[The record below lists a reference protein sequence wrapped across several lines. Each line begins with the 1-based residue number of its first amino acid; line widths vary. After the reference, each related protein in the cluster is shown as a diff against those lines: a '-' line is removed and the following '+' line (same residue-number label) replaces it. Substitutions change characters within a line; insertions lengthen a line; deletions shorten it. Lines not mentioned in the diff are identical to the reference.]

1 MSKPNRARRL
11 RALVLLVPLAIVLP
25 SCRGAGA
32 ALKGATPADAS
43 AARGLFD
50 ALAGRY
56 TTPLRLPDYES
67 ARARIAHNAFV
78 PSNAWKDTSIWT
90 AHPSAWLRQVHAYGR
105 LTPAGYRIGSDEYVP
120 TLRGLGDSRHSVS
133 LARLGEDVYRWETI
147 ADYHVGPLAPRRSA
161 DMFSALFAA
170 PEGRTEAQV
179 RADYRTAFPRT
190 TAAMGRYASLDTIRS
205 TRLRD
210 GSTAARAVI
219 SLHAARLAGTFPAL
233 AAYLDK
239 YTTKS
244 RARFVLRDR
253 AGTPNPATWLIL
265 DARSNRITIDFR
277 SRDGDLLPFTGAAR
291 AFPDTLEMV
300 MDAIATVGPFTAGF
314 EGMRT
319 ELVRARTAREHGWT
333 FHARQEPQWKL
344 PLFTERLL
352 RTPLRKP
359 FEGAGAQF
367 ALALE
372 SRDGVTVLHR
382 SARVTVQESTI
393 LRFFNRLGSRAFGDI
408 SPKVEAEE
416 AAFLRLVFT
425 AMRDDLASL
434 TGVAASA
441 EME

>member
-1 MSKPNRARRL
+1 MSKPNSARSL
-11 RALVLLVPLAIVLP
+11 RALILLVPLALVLA

-32 ALKGATPADAS
+32 ALNGTTPADAA

-50 ALAGRY
+50 ALAARY

-90 AHPSAWLRQVHAYGR
+90 AHPSAALRQVHAYGR

-120 TLRGLGDSRHSVS
+120 TLRALGDSRHSVS

-147 ADYHVGPLAPRRSA
+147 ADYHVGPLSPPRVA
-161 DMFSALFAA
+161 AMFSALIAA
-170 PEGRTEAQV
+170 AEGRTEAQV
-179 RADYRTAFPRT
+179 RADYRAAFPRT
-190 TAAMGRYASLDTIRS
+190 AAAMGRYASLDTIRP

-210 GSTAARAVI
+210 GTTATRVVI
-219 SLHAARLAGTFPAL
+219 SLHADRLAGTYPAL
-233 AAYLDK
+233 AAYLDR

-244 RARFVLRDR
+244 RARFVVRDR
-253 AGTPNPATWLIL
+253 AGTANPATWLIL
-265 DARSNRITIDFR
+265 DARRNRITIDLK
-277 SRDGDLLPFTGAAR
+277 SRDGELLPFTGPAR
-291 AFPDTLEMV
+291 AFPDTLEVV
-300 MDAIATVGPFTAGF
+300 MDAVATVGPFTAGF
-314 EGMRT
+314 EAMRT
-319 ELVRARTAREHGWT
+319 ELVRARTAHQRGWT
-333 FHARQEPQWKL
+333 FRARQEPQWKL

-359 FEGAGAQF
+359 FEGTGSQF
-367 ALALE
+367 VLALE
-372 SRDGVTVLHR
+372 GRDGVTALHR

-425 AMRDDLASL
+425 AMRDDVGALAGMA
-434 TGVAASA
+434 TSA
-441 EME
+441 EMQ